1 MDNGTRRR
9 ILDALKWH
17 GGQSAG
23 QMAESM
29 GLTAMAVR
37 QHLYALA
44 EEGLVQSTEVPGAVG
59 RPSKIWELTD
69 GAEAFFPQGYADLTA
84 GLLVAMRDAL
94 GQDGVDK
101 VVETRLKQQTAS
113 YSSEMVNAD
122 TLANRLQTLV
132 KIRTAEG
139 YMAALEEDDQGYL
152 FVENHCPI
160 CAAAKACTGLCAAEL
175 TLFKAVLGPDV
186 SIERTDHI
194 LAGAR
199 RCAYRITLG
208 S

>member
-1 MDNGTRRR
+1 MDSGTRRR

-23 QMAESM
+23 QLAEAM

-37 QHLYALA
+37 QHLYGLA
-44 EEGLVQSTEVPGAVG
+44 DEGLVQSTEVPGAVG
-59 RPSKIWELTD
+59 RPSKIWQLTG
-69 GAEAFFPQGYADLTA
+69 GADAFFPQGYADLTA
-84 GLLVAMRDAL
+84 GLLIAMRDAL
-94 GQDGVDK
+94 GQEGVDK
-101 VVETRLKQQTAS
+101 VVETRLQQQTAS
-113 YSSEMVNAD
+113 YGAEMGGAD
-122 TLANRLQTLV
+122 TLADRLKTLV

-139 YMAALEEDDQGYL
+139 YMAALEEDDEGFL

-175 TLFKAVLGPDV
+175 TLFRAVLGPEV

-199 RCAYRITLG
+199 RCAYRVTEKQ
-208 S
+208 